1 MKVILVS
8 GTTGTGKTTIAK
20 KLAKKHNYEYIDL
33 NHLLI
38 KKKLYSGYDR
48 KLKTHVVDQRKSNK
62 LMIALIKE
70 AKESGEK
77 GLVIDSHLSHL
88 LPARHADLCI
98 ITKTGLR
105 KLKGRLQKRK
115 YPEEKIKENLEA
127 EILDVCL
134 VEALET
140 GHKVKVIKT

>member
-1 MKVILVS
+1 MKIILVS

-20 KLAKKHNYEYIDL
+20 KLAKKHDYNYIDL
-33 NHLLI
+33 NKMLI

-88 LPARHADLCI
+88 LPARHANLCI
-98 ITKTGLR
+98 ITKTGLK
-105 KLKGRLQKRK
+105 KLKSRLKKRK
-115 YPEEKIKENLEA
+115 YPEAKIKENMEA

>member
-1 MKVILVS
+1 MKIILVS
-8 GTTGTGKTTIAK
+8 GTTGTGKTTIAT
-20 KLAKKHNYEYIDL
+20 KLAQKHNDKYVDL
-33 NHLLI
+33 NKLLI

-48 KLKTHVVDQRKSNK
+48 KLKSHVVDQRKSNK
-62 LMIALIKE
+62 IMIALIKE
-70 AKESGEK
+70 SKESGEK

-88 LPARHADLCI
+88 LPARYADMCI
-98 ITKTGLR
+98 ITKTGLK
-105 KLKGRLQKRK
+105 KLKSRLKKRK
-115 YPEEKIKENLEA
+115 YPEAKIKENMEA

>member
-1 MKVILVS
+1 MKIILVS

-20 KLAKKHNYEYIDL
+20 KLAKKHDYNYIDL
-33 NHLLI
+33 NKMLI
-38 KKKLYSGYDR
+38 KKKLYSGYDK

-70 AKESGEK
+70 AKNSGEK

-88 LPARHADLCI
+88 LPARYADLCI
-98 ITKTGLR
+98 ITKTGLK
-105 KLKGRLQKRK
+105 KLKGRLKKRK
-115 YPEEKIKENLEA
+115 YPEEKAKENLEA

-140 GHKVKVIKT
+140 GHKVKVIYT

>member
-20 KLAKKHNYEYIDL
+20 KLAKKYNYRYIDL
-33 NHLLI
+33 NKLII

-48 KLKTHVVDQRKSNK
+48 KLKTHVVDSRKSNK

-70 AKESGEK
+70 AKENIEK

-88 LPARHADLCI
+88 LPVKYADLCI
-98 ITKTGLR
+98 IKKTGLKR
-105 KLKGRLQKRK
+105 LKSRLEKRN
-115 YPEEKIKENLEA
+115 YSEAKIKENMEA
-127 EILDVCL
+127 EILDTCL
-134 VEALET
+134 VEAAEMS
-140 GHKVKVIKT
+140 HKIKVVKT